1 MNSVG
6 YFETEHP
13 DWQILQG
20 NLTLWLDTQVCKNSK
35 SQLIKS
41 MIKLEI
47 LLNEV
52 KRNILTE
59 KDKLREKW
67 KYRGAIQVF

>member
-1 MNSVG
+1 M
-6 YFETEHP
+6 

-20 NLTLWLDTQVCKNSK
+20 NFILRLDTRVYMNSK
-35 SQLIKS
+35 SQLIKGTVKS
-41 MIKLEI
+41 EI

-52 KRNILTE
+52 KRNVLIE